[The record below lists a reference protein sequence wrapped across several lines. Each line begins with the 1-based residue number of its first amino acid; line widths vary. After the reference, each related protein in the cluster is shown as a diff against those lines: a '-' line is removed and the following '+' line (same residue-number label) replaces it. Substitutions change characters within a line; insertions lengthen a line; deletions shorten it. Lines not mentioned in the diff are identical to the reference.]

1 MLSWMYVW
9 VYPPG
14 PCASSNSPKEKWHPP
29 VEPSVVKAPQLWRQG
44 PLSHLSWSAD
54 WSQAGLPP
62 FWKPC
67 RSWPYSLPP
76 IHSVMLTNPLVGP
89 EQESSAAVT
98 SCHVWETVFLGQSS
112 PSPGLNI
119 PFTSSSKTVLETWG
133 GAFVRMSHTKTV
145 FSVLWPD
152 IDVCIEWCP
161 LGEGGEG
168 ASRLRPALTY
178 VCNHKY
184 GEECLTCSLR
194 KTTVVGPPPYL
205 AIGPETF
212 WASGFWSGSQC
223 QTWIPVCE
231 SGLKFNH
238 KEVG

>member
-1 MLSWMYVW
+1 MSKLLSSGVRG
-9 VYPPG
+9 PSPICPG
-14 PCASSNSPKEKWHPP
+14 VLTDPRQVSLRSGSP
-29 VEPSVVKAPQLWRQG
+29 AG
-44 PLSHLSWSAD
+44 P
-54 WSQAGLPP
+54 GLTA
-62 FWKPC
+62 
-67 RSWPYSLPP
+67 LPP

-212 WASGFWSGSQC
+212 
-223 QTWIPVCE
+223 
-231 SGLKFNH
+231 
-238 KEVG
+238 